1 MFRKAFVMETVAA
14 SHYDYRLWGGK
25 HVVPA
30 DGTITLGGSFDA
42 SVSILYG
49 YGQAHTTGL

>member
-1 MFRKAFVMETVAA
+1 METMAA
-14 SHYDYRLWGGK
+14 SHYDNSLWGSK
-25 HVVPA
+25 HVIPA
-30 DGTITLGGSFDA
+30 DGAIALGGSFDA